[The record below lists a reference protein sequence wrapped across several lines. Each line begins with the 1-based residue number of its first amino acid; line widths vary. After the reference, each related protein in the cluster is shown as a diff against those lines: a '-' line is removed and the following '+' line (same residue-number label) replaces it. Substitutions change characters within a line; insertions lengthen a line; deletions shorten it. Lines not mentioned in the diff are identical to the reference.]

1 MLVNTIDAHSPV
13 GRLIQ
18 LKVGAQVCVHVRVCV
33 CSQRNHFILHKPFLT
48 PALLLACI
56 FKVML
61 TKNLDVARGLVNG
74 ARGVVVDFESG
85 KHGPYLA
92 VKIYLLKILRKQ
104 WQDRIAY

>member
-1 MLVNTIDAHSPV
+1 MCART
-13 GRLIQ
+13 
-18 LKVGAQVCVHVRVCV
+18 CVCV

-48 PALLLACI
+48 PALLLLACI

>member
-1 MLVNTIDAHSPV
+1 MCTY
-13 GRLIQ
+13 
-18 LKVGAQVCVHVRVCV
+18 VCV
-33 CSQRNHFILHKPFLT
+33 CVFPEKPFYFTQTLFNT
-48 PALLLACI
+48 CFTAACI

-92 VKIYLLKILRKQ
+92 VKNPTEAMARQDCILV
-104 WQDRIAY
+104 